1 MEYFSAEGK
10 EEVEEEDFG
19 KLLHPIKGA
28 EEFHTLTQD
37 KKPVVAEF
45 YAPWCGAFPAL
56 NMLPL
61 SSVMFCLVL

>member
-19 KLLHPIKGA
+19 KLLHPIKA
-28 EEFHTLTQD
+28 ADEFHTLTQD

-45 YAPWCGAFPAL
+45 YAPW
-56 NMLPL
+56 
-61 SSVMFCLVL
+61 